1 MSNCTYRAHVIF
13 MSLLFCLVLSD
24 AAEASDG
31 VERAG
36 EILQL
41 ALPATA
47 AGLALAFHDRDGFVQ
62 FSESGAVTLGVTY
75 GLKYSIDAT
84 RPNGGQHSFPSGH
97 TSTSFASAEFI
108 RGRYGWSYGIPAY
121 IAASFVGYSR
131 VESKQ
136 HHTRDVIA
144 GAVIGIG
151 SSYLFTTPYKGWRL
165 EPQVGS
171 AFYGIGCSRC
181 F

>member
-1 MSNCTYRAHVIF
+1 MRNFTYRVHVLF
-13 MSLLFCLVLSD
+13 MCLLFSFVLSD
-24 AAEASDG
+24 AADASDG

-47 AGLALAFHDRDGFVQ
+47 AGIALAFHDRDGFFQ
-62 FSESGAVTLGVTY
+62 LSESGALTLCLTY
-75 GLKYSIDAT
+75 GMKYSIDAT
-84 RPNGGQHSFPSGH
+84 RPNGGDHSFPSGH

-108 RGRYGWSYGIPAY
+108 RERYGWSYGIPAY

-136 HHTRDVIA
+136 HRTLDVIA

-151 SSYLFTTPYKGWRL
+151 SSYLFTTPYKGWHL